1 MNVRDICRVVGFYLL
16 LLAAAIA
23 VPLFLSLY
31 QQIWGAKLLGSYTS
45 VDFFLAFLLT
55 LLLAGILIYY
65 GRQNSLG
72 IYRKEGIAA
81 VVIIWLITPALSCL
95 PFLTSG
101 TLDHFW
107 QAYFEM
113 ASGYTTTGSTILHPK
128 KYDPV
133 TLQEVPITKIVP
145 GARDTTYV
153 FYGTV
158 APLRDPRTG
167 AILKEGIEAVDETLL
182 FWRGFTQ
189 WLGGGGIVVL
199 FVAILPLLGVSGK
212 LLYQA
217 EVTGPNKGFV
227 APRIKETA
235 VEIWKIYFFLTAIQI
250 LLLMTVNRALSFFEA
265 LTISFATI
273 STGGFSIRNDNLAA
287 YQNGGVEWVVMIF
300 MILGSINFSLYSY
313 ALKGKFYRFFAAEFM
328 LFLTLMFLLSSAN
341 AYFLWGSEEIA
352 LNGAQQG
359 LFSFGEAIRSGFFH
373 LISSMTSTG
382 FFTTQY
388 DIWPYSSQALMWVAM
403 FFGGMSGSTAGGIKI
418 MRIYV
423 LFKLAQYKVE
433 SLFKPENVRIFR
445 IENWEVDNNVAMT
458 VLCFF
463 LIVASLSVLG
473 TLIFIFEGMDMETS
487 VSLVACMI
495 NNTGVSFRAAG
506 PTESCAFMSTFSLI
520 ISALLMILGRLEFY
534 AMLAFFVPSFWRKE

>member
-1 MNVRDICRVVGFYLL
+1 MNARDICRVVGFFLL
-16 LLAAAIA
+16 LLSVAIT
-23 VPLFLSLY
+23 VPLCLSLY
-31 QQIWGAKLLGSYTS
+31 QIMWGGKLLANSTA
-45 VDFFLAFLLT
+45 VDFFLAFTLT

-65 GRQNSLG
+65 GRQNSQG

-113 ASGYTTTGSTILHPK
+113 TAGYTTTGSTILHAK
-128 KYDPV
+128 KYDPK
-133 TLQEVPITKIVP
+133 TQQEVPITKIVT
-145 GARDTTYV
+145 GVRDTTYV

-158 APLRDPRTG
+158 APLRDPKTG
-167 AILKEGIEAVDETLL
+167 AILKEGIEAVDEMLL
-182 FWRGFTQ
+182 FWRSFTQ
-189 WLGGGGIVVL
+189 WLGGGGIVIL

-217 EVTGPNKGFV
+217 EATGPNKGFI

-235 VEIWKIYFFLTAIQI
+235 YELWKIYFFLTAIQI

-273 STGGFSIRNDNLAA
+273 STGGFSIRNDSLAA
-287 YQNGGVEWVVMIF
+287 YQNQPVEWVVMIF
-300 MILGSINFSLYSY
+300 MIFGSINFTIYY
-313 ALKGKFYRFFAAEFM
+313 HAFKGKFYRFFAAEFM
-328 LFLTLMFLLSSAN
+328 LFITLMLLLSSAN
-341 AYFLWGSEEIA
+341 AYFLWGSEQIA
-352 LNGAQQG
+352 LNGASQG
-359 LFSFGEAIRSGFFH
+359 LFSLGDAIRSGFFH

-388 DIWPYSSQALMWVAM
+388 DIWPYSAQALMWVAM
-403 FFGGMSGSTAGGIKI
+403 FFGGMSGSTAGGIKT
-418 MRIYV
+418 MRLYM

-445 IENWEVDNNVAMT
+445 IENWEVDNSAALT

-463 LIVASLSVLG
+463 LIVAALSVVG
-473 TLIFIFEGMDMETS
+473 TLIFIFDGMDMETS

-506 PTESCAFMSTFSLI
+506 PTESCAFMSSFSLI